1 MCGDRTR
8 PTWGSRESSGL
19 ARPLACLALALGIG
33 VLGGAGSA
41 SAQVFTIVDEA
52 GVTHYTNRPCD
63 PQYVR
68 YVPVELCAP
77 PVAPSAAAEAPPVAP
92 ASPSDDLAATIES
105 IATRHGVDARLVEAV
120 VRVESGGNPR
130 AVSPKGAL
138 GLMQLMPTRAT
149 LLGVAD
155 VFDPRANLDGGVR
168 HLRDLLARYA
178 GNVHLAL
185 AAYNA
190 GEEAVRRY
198 GGIPPYRETQEYV
211 RKVLALYSP
220 VVSPKAPP
228 SGPAARLRL

>member
-1 MCGDRTR
+1 MVAW
-8 PTWGSRESSGL
+8 PL
-19 ARPLACLALALGIG
+19 ARLAVTLGIG
-33 VLGGAGSA
+33 LLAAAGPA
-41 SAQVFTIVDEA
+41 AAQVFTIVDEA

-63 PQYVR
+63 PQYIR
-68 YVPVELCAP
+68 YVPAEVCAP
-77 PVAPSAAAEAPPVAP
+77 PAAAEAPSAKAEAPSVAA
-92 ASPSDDLAATIES
+92 ASPDDDLATTIES
-105 IATRHGVDARLVEAV
+105 IAARHGVDARLVEAV

-138 GLMQLMPTRAT
+138 GLMQLMPARAT
-149 LLGVAD
+149 MLGVAD

-178 GNVHLAL
+178 GNVRLAL

-211 RKVLALYSP
+211 RKVLSLSP
-220 VVSPKAPP
+220 GAASPRTLA
-228 SGPAARLRL
+228 SGTAARPRL

>member
-1 MCGDRTR
+1 M
-8 PTWGSRESSGL
+8 L
-19 ARPLACLALALGIG
+19 ARPLALLAVILGIS
-33 VLGGAGSA
+33 VLAGAGPA
-41 SAQVFTIVDEA
+41 TAQVFTIVDEA

-68 YVPVELCAP
+68 YVPAEVCAP
-77 PVAPSAAAEAPPVAP
+77 PAAAEAPPVEAAAP
-92 ASPSDDLAATIES
+92 LVAAASPDDGLATAIES
-105 IATRHGVDARLVEAV
+105 IAARHGVDARLVEAV

-138 GLMQLMPTRAT
+138 GLMQLMPARAT
-149 LLGVAD
+149 MLGVAD

-178 GNVHLAL
+178 GNVRLAL

-190 GEEAVRRY
+190 GEEAVRRF

-211 RKVLALYSP
+211 RKVLSLYAGATSP
-220 VVSPKAPP
+220 RTLA
-228 SGPAARLRL
+228 SGTAARPRL